1 MNPFLKV
8 STRTT
13 ESSQTQP
20 WVAGGKRSAPRTGE
34 RQIAAELMFS
44 VVPDGTRF
52 VFAPQPSDEYES
64 LGYYRASLR
73 DLDSRHAVQIPALW
87 PNPALRS
94 IRVSRRA
101 SSACRA
107 VPSAG
112 APTGAAEAAAL
123 PIMKAQMNTAQ
134 PARNQSSFNRG
145 LRGWARIRE
154 GESVISA
161 KSVVKSPRQSA
172 FNLIEPLV
180 VIAVIAVL
188 AALLLP
194 ALSKSKEQGLRTACM
209 NNLRFNL
216 WHDPA
221 RLDASLGQTRPM
233 VGSAGRSA
241 QPGMQPRL
249 RRRAHSALAV
259 ESAQNF
265 YGKGS
270 GH

>member
-172 FNLIEPLV
+172 FNLIELLV
-180 VIAVIAVL
+180 VIAVRADPSL
-188 AALLLP
+188 CNRRNCSQAGMKFPGARLWSKTASHTAALHSICNPHPPSQAPSPTLP
-194 ALSKSKEQGLRTACM
+194 AHRVLTPISS
-209 NNLRFNL
+209 
-216 WHDPA
+216 PA
-221 RLDASLGQTRPM
+221 RNNSFRLAST
-233 VGSAGRSA
+233 
-241 QPGMQPRL
+241 
-249 RRRAHSALAV
+249 
-259 ESAQNF
+259 
-265 YGKGS
+265 
-270 GH
+270 

>member
-13 ESSQTQP
+13 DSSQIQP

-52 VFAPQPSDEYES
+52 VFAPQPSDES

-73 DLDSRHAVQIPALW
+73 DPDSRHAVQIPAFW

-112 APTGAAEAAAL
+112 APTGPGGVVAAGVEQIQGAGLAHRL
-123 PIMKAQMNTAQ
+123 HEQ
-134 PARNQSSFNRG
+134 PAIQ
-145 LRGWARIRE
+145 LMA
-154 GESVISA
+154 
-161 KSVVKSPRQSA
+161 
-172 FNLIEPLV
+172 
-180 VIAVIAVL
+180 
-188 AALLLP
+188 
-194 ALSKSKEQGLRTACM
+194 
-209 NNLRFNL
+209 
-216 WHDPA
+216 
-221 RLDASLGQTRPM
+221 
-233 VGSAGRSA
+233 
-241 QPGMQPRL
+241 
-249 RRRAHSALAV
+249 
-259 ESAQNF
+259 
-265 YGKGS
+265 
-270 GH
+270 